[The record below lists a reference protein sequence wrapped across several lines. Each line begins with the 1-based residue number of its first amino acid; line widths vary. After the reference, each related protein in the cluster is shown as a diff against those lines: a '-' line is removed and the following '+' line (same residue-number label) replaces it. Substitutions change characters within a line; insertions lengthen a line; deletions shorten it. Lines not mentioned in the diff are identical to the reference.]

1 MQGMWRNKTMA
12 INLPESVR
20 ESIRRQAT
28 ERPQV
33 LLAEDRDVFLATVE
47 PEHRVEAELALNERV
62 DVQEQAV
69 RDWRD
74 QVLLRI
80 LAVSESLL
88 HGGANVSVNPHR
100 PVAEDW
106 LETEQA
112 AVYLNLTPKT
122 VREGAV
128 KGTLPGHKYP
138 LNSRRGRW
146 RFKRVELDSWL
157 SRKPR
162 VRPTK
167 GVTAW

>member
-1 MQGMWRNKTMA
+1 MSKVTEQ
-12 INLPESVR
+12 LSDSVHA
-20 ESIRRQAT
+20 EIKRQAF
-28 ERPQV
+28 ERPAL
-33 LLAEDRDVFLATVE
+33 LLAEDRDAILASIGVE
-47 PEHRVEAELALNERV
+47 HQVEAELALNDRV

-80 LAVSESLL
+80 LTVSESLL
-88 HGGANVSVNPHR
+88 KGGVSIDPQR
-100 PVAEDW
+100 PMADDW

-146 RFKRVELDSWL
+146 RFKRDELDSWL

-167 GVTAW
+167 GISAW